1 MKKSNYAVE
10 QLGRYLFI
18 PILRDKEWDTLTINQ
33 KHKFDEYSQYETMR
47 KIVEENPIWK
57 IEYRENALGFGD
69 VIVTCEGQDF
79 LGVRK

>member
-1 MKKSNYAVE
+1 MKELDCAVE

-18 PILRDKEWDTLTINQ
+18 PISRDKEWDTMTINQ

-47 KIVEENPIWK
+47 KIVEKNPIWK

>member
-1 MKKSNYAVE
+1 MKELDCAVE

-18 PILRDKEWDTLTINQ
+18 PISRDKEWDTMTINQ

-69 VIVTCEGQDF
+69 VIVTCEGEDF